1 MGPLLVIRSI
11 IFSLSFLCVLGLM
24 SKMNDVLPRATSK
37 NPSKKIRQQ
46 RNNENRK
53 KMTTTKMVFFWLDWN
68 KKEWINQQ
76 ILLVRKVEIIYP
88 FLNIDYLIEGIQS
101 ILTQLYIYVILIL
114 IGKHDLTGFLYPK
127 LNFEWVPL
135 I

>member
-53 KMTTTKMVFFWLDWN
+53 KMTTTKMVFFWLQRKRVNKPTNRISMKGRDHLSISKYWLFDWRN
-68 KKEWINQQ
+68 
-76 ILLVRKVEIIYP
+76 LVYFDSV
-88 FLNIDYLIEGIQS
+88 
-101 ILTQLYIYVILIL
+101 IYVILIL
-114 IGKHDLTGFLYPK
+114 IEKHDLTGFLYPK
-127 LNFEWVPL
+127 LNFKWVPL